1 MKITFLLSFFSIEE
15 KHYENNFNL
24 RVNNTINQ
32 IKSAVSFNNNFFICF
47 KISNIPSCYIN
58 DNLTN
63 SFDEIKCK
71 YTTYFDSRYKVLYF
85 NETDEFLFVSRYDL
99 TTTIVNN
106 SDFSQQQCSKRG
118 IFDRQNGN
126 NFEMFYDE
134 GYKVLNYTNFT
145 NYNKCYNISILEEE
159 EILNFSIQIEKT
171 YVAEMIYSTN
181 MPTTNIPTTNIIV
194 PTTNIIAPTTNSI
207 VPTTNLIVPFINNT
221 SDYYI
226 YENYTYGIIPIQNIS
241 SIPLTDAFSG
251 TIFSTTLDDTIIEKG
266 INPLTTQLL
275 EESKISTIIQEN
287 NTMTTL
293 EIIETDIN
301 TTSLITSI
309 TQPNSQTDYSNKD
322 KTYYQSQS
330 YNKISEYIS
339 HIESN
344 FITNLII
351 TGNNEEVYQEVI
363 NNVIQNYDISKG
375 EEMIF
380 KGEDN

>member
-1 MKITFLLSFFSIEE
+1 
-15 KHYENNFNL
+15 
-24 RVNNTINQ
+24 
-32 IKSAVSFNNNFFICF
+32 
-47 KISNIPSCYIN
+47 
-58 DNLTN
+58 
-63 SFDEIKCK
+63 
-71 YTTYFDSRYKVLYF
+71 
-85 NETDEFLFVSRYDL
+85 
-99 TTTIVNN
+99 
-106 SDFSQQQCSKRG
+106 
-118 IFDRQNGN
+118 
-126 NFEMFYDE
+126 
-134 GYKVLNYTNFT
+134 
-145 NYNKCYNISILEEE
+145 
-159 EILNFSIQIEKT
+159 
-171 YVAEMIYSTN
+171 

-194 PTTNIIAPTTNSI
+194 STTNIIAPATNIIAPTTNLI
-207 VPTTNLIVPFINNT
+207 VPTTNNFPFINNT

-241 SIPLTDAFSG
+241 SIPLTDSFNG

-309 TQPNSQTDYSNKD
+309 TQPNSQTDYSNND

-330 YNKISEYIS
+330 YKKISEYIS
-339 HIESN
+339 QIESN

-363 NNVIQNYDISKG
+363 NNVIQNYYISKG
-375 EEMIF
+375 KEMIF
-380 KGEDN
+380 KGEDNCFFHITSSQNELELLKGNNNNTNKFSIIDLGECENILKDHYKINKNLSLLIMKFEKVTNISSERSLQYEVYDLIIKQN